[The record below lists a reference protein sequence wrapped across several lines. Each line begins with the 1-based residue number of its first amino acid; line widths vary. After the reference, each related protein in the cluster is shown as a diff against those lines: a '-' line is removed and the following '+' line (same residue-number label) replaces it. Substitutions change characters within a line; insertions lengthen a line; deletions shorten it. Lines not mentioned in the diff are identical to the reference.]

1 MPAGKSAPSL
11 SGHKEELSRRAGIN
25 LLREN
30 VTNGPLSISFLIFF
44 FFFFFLLFLFFHF
57 FGLLPGPRN
66 WVRGDEGTE
75 LRSIGGKKHQANSKG
90 MGFVQILSVPLN
102 SLQMKGRT
110 ALAGKVLLDLK
121 ENSRVFFPSV

>member
-1 MPAGKSAPSL
+1 MDLCQYL
-11 SGHKEELSRRAGIN
+11 SS
-25 LLREN
+25 
-30 VTNGPLSISFLIFF
+30 FF